1 MKWIHGNSLLTNLPI
16 ITIIEALPGTA
27 GSNLTRHIDE
37 ICIELGIR
45 KLFYMRECPD
55 QAIGVIKD
63 LRKQIAYRECL
74 QYMLDRKNLTIDAN
88 VHTLHPTNTPMREI
102 ERLCSM
108 IHQYH
113 RDEKT
118 GIPTSKVEGRPDDI
132 LAALNQL
139 LYWAAVFWKNPLY
152 MDIVKDILDKSK
164 LTYPFPS
171 TGLQFTKPR
180 RYKR

>member
-1 MKWIHGNSLLTNLPI
+1 MLCGLPI
-16 ITIIEALPGTA
+16 IAIIEALPGTA
-27 GSNLTRHIDE
+27 GSNLTRHMDE
-37 ICIELGIR
+37 IAIELGIR
-45 KLFYMRECPD
+45 RLIYMRECPD
-55 QAIGVIKD
+55 GAIGVMKD
-63 LRKQIAYRECL
+63 LRKQVAYRECL
-74 QYMLDRKNLTIDAN
+74 QYMLDRKNLSIDTN
-88 VHTLHPTNTPMREI
+88 VHTLHPTNQPMREI

-118 GIPTSKVEGRPDDI
+118 GVPTSKVEGRPDDI

-139 LYWAAVFWKNPLY
+139 IYWAAVFWKNPLY
-152 MDIVKDILDKSK
+152 MDIVHEIIEKSK

-171 TGLQFTKPR
+171 TGIMFSKPPR